1 MSESISCPLCNSS
14 TTLFATW
21 KKRSYYRCSVCDGII
36 LHPENHLSLKDEEER
51 YSVHKNDV
59 HDKGYQ
65 NFVEPIVRAVKRDFA
80 NTSLGLDFG
89 CGTGPVITKLLNEEG
104 YELKLYDPFFKN
116 DVTLLD
122 KQYYYIVCCEVIE
135 HFNSPSKEF
144 KLLSKLL
151 MPNGKL
157 YCKTNLYSDNI
168 NFESWWYKN
177 DPTHVF
183 IYTQDTLKWIAANF
197 NLKLLEASTTL
208 IIFQN
213 RA

>member
-1 MSESISCPLCNSS
+1 MSEPLSCPLCDSNIN
-14 TTLFATW
+14 LFTTW
-21 KKRSYYRCSVCDGII
+21 KKRKYYRCSSCDGII
-36 LHPENHLSLKDEEER
+36 LHPESHLCPKDEQQR
-51 YSVHKNDV
+51 YAVHKNDV
-59 HDKGYQ
+59 QDKGYQ
-65 NFVEPIVRAVKRDFA
+65 NFVEPIVSAVKRDFG

-122 KQYYYIVCCEVIE
+122 KQYDYIVCCEVIE
-135 HFNSPSKEF
+135 HFNNPSKEF
-144 KLLSKLL
+144 ELLGKLLK
-151 MPNGKL
+151 PNGKL
-157 YCKTNLYSDNI
+157 YCKTNLYSEDI
-168 NFESWWYKN
+168 DFQSWWYKN

-208 IIFQN
+208 IVFQN
-213 RA
+213 RT

>member
-1 MSESISCPLCNSS
+1 MSESISCPLCDSYI
-14 TTLFATW
+14 TLFATW
-21 KKRSYYRCSVCDGII
+21 KKRKYYRCSGCDGII
-36 LHPENHLSLKDEEER
+36 LHPANHLSPKEEEER
-51 YSVHKNDV
+51 YAVHKNDV

-65 NFVEPIVRAVKRDFA
+65 SFVEPIVSAVKRDFG

-104 YELKLYDPFFKN
+104 YELKLYDPFFKD

-122 KQYYYIVCCEVIE
+122 KQYDYIVCCEVIE
-135 HFNSPSKEF
+135 HFNNPSKEF
-144 KLLSKLL
+144 KLLNKLL
-151 MPNGKL
+151 KPNGKL
-157 YCKTNLYSDNI
+157 YCKTNLYSEDI
-168 NFESWWYKN
+168 DFQSWWYKN

-208 IIFQN
+208 IVFQN
-213 RA
+213 RT